1 MLPPPKN
8 KQKKPFK
15 NLEDVKKEV
24 KDPLTVGFHCNLT
37 S

>member
-1 MLPPPKN
+1 MLPPK
-8 KQKKPFK
+8 KQTKKKPFK

-24 KDPLTVGFHCNLT
+24 MDPLTVGFHCNLT

>member
-1 MLPPPKN
+1 MLPPQKTN
-8 KQKKPFK
+8 KKKPFK

>member
-1 MLPPPKN
+1 MLPPKN
-8 KQKKPFK
+8 KQKKKPFK

-24 KDPLTVGFHCNLT
+24 MDPLTVGFHCNLT